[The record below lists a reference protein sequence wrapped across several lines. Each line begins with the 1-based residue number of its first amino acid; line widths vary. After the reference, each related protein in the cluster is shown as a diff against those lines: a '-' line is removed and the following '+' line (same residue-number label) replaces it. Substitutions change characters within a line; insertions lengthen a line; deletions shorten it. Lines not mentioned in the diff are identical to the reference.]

1 MAAIGHRD
9 EERAPRGAL
18 GLIGLALGLA
28 GGALA
33 LYLVAGPPRL
43 PAGAPSWGAVLTTL
57 RGSYLPPEA
66 LAYALTTAA
75 WGVWLWIVASLA
87 LRLVVAAA
95 DALTHG
101 AAWVRT
107 LRAVSDRVSL
117 PVVRRVA
124 DAAVLAVVVAHLVG
138 RPPAVTVAAVPA
150 GALVASGPPEAASPP
165 GAPAGAPTAEDEGV
179 VEFTVRPNDTLWRI
193 SEAYYGDGAAFPRI
207 VSANA
212 GRRMPDGRS
221 FTRAGVIR
229 PGWVLRIPQPT
240 RTVEPVDEQAT
251 YVVAPGDSPVG
262 DRGAP
267 VGADGPLARAVRAE
281 SRVPARRRSDAH
293 RPEPDLAGPAAGAC
307 RPPSPGRW
315 RDG

>member
-33 LYLVAGPPRL
+33 LDLVAGPPRL
-43 PAGAPSWGAVLTTL
+43 PAEAPSWGAVLTTL

-66 LAYALTTAA
+66 LAYVLTTAA

-101 AAWVRT
+101 ATWVRA

-117 PVVRRVA
+117 PVVRRAA

-138 RPPAVTVAAVPA
+138 RPPAATVAATAPA
-150 GALVASGPPEAASPP
+150 AVLVASGPPEAASPP
-165 GAPAGAPTAEDEGV
+165 GAPAGVPTAEDEGV

-193 SEAYYGDGAAFPRI
+193 SEAFYGDGAAFPRI

-212 GRRMPDGRS
+212 GRRMADGRY
-221 FTRAGVIR
+221 FTRAGVIQ
-229 PGWVLRIPQPT
+229 PG
-240 RTVEPVDEQAT
+240 
-251 YVVAPGDSPVG
+251 VG
-262 DRGAP
+262 PAHPPADADRR
-267 VGADGPLARAVRAE
+267 VGRR
-281 SRVPARRRSDAH
+281 ARRPTSS
-293 RPEPDLAGPAAGAC
+293 RPATRCRGSRRAGWGGWTAGPSC
-307 RPPSPGRW
+307 SS
-315 RDG
+315 